1 LRICVSRTIL
11 ALAVAVAAQAQDPA
25 KFHFAVIGDM
35 PYTPASGDRQVYP
48 APPYERLIKA
58 VNDDR
63 AKFTVH
69 IGDIKG
75 GATRCEDEVYVK
87 NLEYFNSFQRPLI
100 FTPGDNE
107 WTDCHRDTNGI
118 FDPMQRLE
126 FLRATFYTD
135 DKSLGKRKMELS
147 RQSSFPGFS
156 KFRENAIW
164 KMGAVLFVALHQPGS
179 NNNLGRLTGEFPD
192 LTNTEYTERNR
203 ANMAWL
209 DRAFELAAADSKIKG
224 VAIFSQANPFERFL
238 ETATPPYASSG
249 YADFIANLRGK
260 VQSSGKQ
267 VVYFGGD
274 THYFRIDKPLTNTFP
289 SPTQLTT
296 AGTRLMNFTRVE
308 VFAQNEVHYLLVKVD
323 ANDPDLFTFKP
334 VLVPGN

>member
-1 LRICVSRTIL
+1 MSTSVL
-11 ALAVAVAAQAQDPA
+11 ALAMAFSMPAQDPA
-25 KFHFAVIGDM
+25 KFFFAVIGDM
-35 PYTPASGDRQVYP
+35 PYNPATGDRQTYP
-48 APPYERLIKA
+48 SPPYERLIKA

-63 AKFTVH
+63 ARFTVH

-75 GATRCEDEVYVK
+75 GATRCEDEVYLK
-87 NLEYFNSFQRPLI
+87 NLEYFNTFQRPLI

-118 FDPMQRLE
+118 FDPIKRLE
-126 FLRATFYTD
+126 FLRATFYPD
-135 DKSLGKRKMELS
+135 DKSLGRRKMDLT
-147 RQSSFPGFS
+147 RQSSSPGFS

-164 KMGAVLFVALHQPGS
+164 KMGAVLFVTLHQPGS
-179 NNNLGRLTGEFPD
+179 NNNFGRLTGEYPD
-192 LTNTEYTERNR
+192 LSNAEYSERNR

-209 DRAFELAAADSKIKG
+209 DYAFEQANADPKIKG

-238 ETATPPYASSG
+238 ETATPPYPSSG
-249 YADFIANLRGK
+249 YADFISNLRNK
-260 VQSSGKQ
+260 VVASNKQ

-296 AGTRLMNFTRVE
+296 AGTRIMNFTRVE
-308 VFAQNEVHYLLVKVD
+308 VFAQNEVHYILVQVD
-323 ANDPDLFTFKP
+323 ATDPDLFIFKP